1 MPEPSSGAKFFQ
13 NTDDFFNPHE
23 AFRVCQ
29 PFVTNDIKDL
39 ANCLITPA
47 LYDFW
52 NIFFGSDRS
61 CGHIMAYEDFIECV
75 IHTDLCI
82 I

>member
-39 ANCLITPA
+39 ANRLITPA

-52 NIFFGSDRS
+52 NIFFG
-61 CGHIMAYEDFIECV
+61 G
-75 IHTDLCI
+75 
-82 I
+82 